1 MQTITQFKDWIF
13 KQKDIDAQVISLLI
27 AAAMSGLIGDFSM
40 GVIDPFVAGVLGSNK
55 ESEQKVGPFRF
66 KFQLVVSGF
75 LKMLII
81 FLIVYRFAQ
90 LTKNL

>member
-1 MQTITQFKDWIF
+1 MQTVAEFRNWIF

-27 AAAMSGLIGDFSM
+27 AAAVSGLIGDVTK
-40 GVIDPFVAGVLGSNK
+40 GVIDPLVAGVLGSNK
-55 ESEQKVGPFRF
+55 DSEQKLGPFKF
-66 KFQLVVSGF
+66 KFQMVASGF
-75 LKMLII
+75 VKMFVI